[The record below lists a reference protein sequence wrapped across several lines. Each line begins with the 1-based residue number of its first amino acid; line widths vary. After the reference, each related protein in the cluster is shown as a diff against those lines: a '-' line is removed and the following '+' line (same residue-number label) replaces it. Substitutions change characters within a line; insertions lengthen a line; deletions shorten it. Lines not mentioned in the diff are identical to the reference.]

1 MADRVVQVAPD
12 DWLSAVTAAYEGTTS
27 HFDWLGAVDELG
39 RDDVFRVIV
48 RLLDPTSGAGVRVE
62 TRVPRADPVLASL
75 RGVIGGAT
83 WHERETADMFGIR
96 FTGGD
101 PRPLLVP
108 SAGQPGELREFPL
121 RKDVVL
127 GARVALPWPG
137 AADQADTTRR
147 RLPPPGVPDPDRFG
161 TRAPDAPD
169 LDPAAL
175 VEPPSRRRR

>member
-12 DWLSAVTAAYEGTTS
+12 DWLSAVTAAYEGTTT

-39 RDDVFRVIV
+39 REDVFRV
-48 RLLDPTSGAGVRVE
+48 
-62 TRVPRADPVLASL
+62 
-75 RGVIGGAT
+75 AT

-101 PRPLLVP
+101 ARPILVP
-108 SAGQPGELREFPL
+108 LAGQPGDLREFPL

-127 GARVALPWPG
+127 GARVAVPWPG

-169 LDPAAL
+169 LDPASL